1 LPAFFFFPHNHL
13 VSDFPKSLPRQYRTL
28 HVVREAVDADSNRF
42 AFALSSEE
50 PVDQWWGREVL
61 SHDSKAV
68 RQDRLKSGVPLLF
81 NHDHDQHLGVVDAYS
96 IKDGKLRVE
105 GRWSNSPLAQEKKRD
120 FEDNILKDASVGY
133 LVHKIVREQEGEYPS
148 DADTLNVTDWEPL
161 EASLVTVP
169 ADPTVGKGRAVAGDN
184 EIAVAVEVRKRELP
198 EPAKEAP
205 AAPAAIP
212 AVTEVRKMADEVKDT
227 QHAAEL
233 ARRDRIVAIAS
244 DKDFS
249 RYVTTD
255 DVKTAIAS
263 GASADTFAEQVS
275 RKIVAAN
282 DASKVG
288 TAGAN
293 VMADLSEKDRK
304 RYSLVRAH
312 RAAIN
317 AAKPGSFVKGDDGLE
332 REVSNEIAKR
342 LNKPTAGMYIPNSVE
357 RTQTA
362 SATGGGLTA
371 LTSVVSTVTE
381 ASLIEM
387 YRNRARVLA
396 LGATRLGGLSGIVRL
411 PRQTAAGTAQWL
423 SETSDTTAADV
434 TTDYVA
440 VTPKRLSIQNKYTIE
455 LLAESAPDVENML
468 ANDRSK
474 VVHLAID
481 LAAIN
486 GATGGANPVG
496 VLQTSGLATIT
507 SSGTALGSGGHA
519 LSYADIV
526 AFEAKVAAA
535 NADVSTMGWMFTPET
550 RGLLK
555 STPMF
560 ASGYAMPIWGSNE
573 RDPSGLETGP
583 LGYKA
588 GVTNQLPKNLSASS
602 VNNLH
607 AAILGDW
614 SQVIVADYGA
624 SEIIV
629 DPYTNAGKGIYVV
642 TERALLDVEI
652 RHIEAFAACLTVAVA

>member
-1 LPAFFFFPHNHL
+1 MPAFFFFPHNHF
-13 VSDFPKSLPRQYRTL
+13 VSEFPKSLPRQYRTVQ
-28 HVVREAVDADSNRF
+28 VVREAVDADSNRF
-42 AFALSSEE
+42 SFALSSEE

-81 NHDHDQHLGVVDAYS
+81 NHDRDQHMGVVDSYS
-96 IKDGKLRVE
+96 IKGGKLRVE
-105 GRWSNSPLAQEKKRD
+105 GRWSSSPFAQEKKRD
-120 FEDNILKDASVGY
+120 YDDGILKDASVGY
-133 LVHKIVREQEGEYPS
+133 LIHKIVREQEGEYPS
-148 DADTLNVTDWEPL
+148 EADTLNVTDWEPV

-169 ADPTVGKGRAVAGDN
+169 ADPTVGAGRASSGEN

-212 AVTEVRKMADEVKDT
+212 VVTEVRQMADEVKDT

-249 RYVTTD
+249 RYVTAE
-255 DVKTAIAS
+255 DVRAAIANNTS
-263 GASADTFAEQVS
+263 ASDFSEQVS

-282 DASKVG
+282 EASKVG
-288 TAGAN
+288 TVGAG
-293 VMADLSEKDRK
+293 VIADLSEKDKK

-312 RAAIN
+312 RSLIRLANPSAF
-317 AAKPGSFVKGDDGLE
+317 GQEDDALE
-332 REVSNEIAKR
+332 REVSAEIGKR
-342 LNKPTAGMYIPNSVE
+342 LNKQTPGLFVPNSVA

-381 ASLIEM
+381 SALIEM
-387 YRNRARVLA
+387 FRNRPRVLA

-411 PRQTAAGTAQWL
+411 PRQTAAGSAAWL
-423 SETSDTTAADV
+423 SETSDTTASDV

-440 VTPKRLSIQNKYTIE
+440 ITPKRLSMQNKYTIE
-455 LLAESAPDVENML
+455 LLAESAVDVENML
-468 ANDRSK
+468 ANDRAK
-474 VVHLAID
+474 VLALAID
-481 LAAIN
+481 LAALN

-507 SSGTALGSGGHA
+507 SSGTAQASTGHA
-519 LSYADIV
+519 LSYLDIL
-526 AFEAKVAAA
+526 AFESKVAAA
-535 NADVSTMGWMFTPET
+535 NADVATMGWMFTPET

-555 STPMF
+555 GTPMF
-560 ASGYAMPIWGSNE
+560 ASGYAMPIWSSNE
-573 RDPSGLETGP
+573 RSPDGLETGP

-607 AAILGDW
+607 AAVLGDW

-624 SEIIV
+624 SELIV

-642 TERALLDVEI
+642 TERALLDVEV